1 MADWFSCLADTKS
14 RVSCFTADLDL
25 ADANMADQQEG
36 APSAIR
42 QIYGPGLEFWAQ
54 QPIKTCTTHIQPTT
68 RRHLAPGD
76 F

>member
-42 QIYGPGLEFWAQ
+42 QIYGPSLEFWAQ
-54 QPIKTCTTHIQPTT
+54 QSIKTSTTHIQPTT
-68 RRHLAPGD
+68 RQHLAQGD

>member
-14 RVSCFTADLDL
+14 QVSCFTADLDL

-42 QIYGPGLEFWAQ
+42 QIYGPSLEFWAQ
-54 QPIKTCTTHIQPTT
+54 QPTSNQPQ
-68 RRHLAPGD
+68 GD
-76 F
+76 T